1 MKTTLPQARDLQIMA
16 FLQDVLLQPAAQM
29 SASIHLFLIGSKG
42 LCLAL
47 LCGKNQS

>member
-29 SASIHLFLIGSKG
+29 SASIFLIGSKG